1 MLLPD
6 SFHFTQQ
13 NLQDYHDCPRRFY
26 LRAIKRLEWPAI
38 ESEPIREQERL
49 IELGSRFH
57 LLCQQY
63 FSGIP
68 ADTLSAQVT
77 DADLSLW
84 WNCFL
89 SADFVS
95 QAGSRAV
102 EKMLSLPFAGYRLA
116 AKFDLLLILPE
127 GKIFIYD
134 WKTSQKQPRRQYVLE
149 RMQSKVYPLVA
160 ALAQTANP
168 IAADSIEMVYWYPA
182 FDGAEIKIQYSQ
194 SQMIE
199 DQEQIEWVIS
209 DIVAKKDEE
218 DFLMTEKPKL
228 CTYCRYRSLCDR
240 GLAAGVA
247 GTEDVVFD
255 PDDIFNLNFNDL

>member
-1 MLLPD
+1 MLFR
-6 SFHFTQQ
+6 STQQ

-68 ADTLSAQVT
+68 AVTLSAQVT
-77 DADLSLW
+77 DAELSLW

-89 SADFVS
+89 AADFIS
-95 QAGSRAV
+95 LAGSRAV
-102 EKMLSLPFAGYRLA
+102 EKMLSLHFAGYRLA
-116 AKFDLLLILPE
+116 AKYDLVVKLPE
-127 GKIFIYD
+127 GGILIYD
-134 WKTSQKQPRRQYVLE
+134 WKTSQKQPRRQYLLE

-168 IAADSIEMVYWYPA
+168 IAADSIEMIYWYPA
-182 FDGAEIKIQYSQ
+182 LDGSEIRLQYSHT
-194 SQMIE
+194 QMLE
-199 DQEQIEWVIS
+199 DKKQIEWVIS
-209 DIVAKKDEE
+209 DIIGKKEEE
-218 DFLMTEKPKL
+218 DFFKTENSKL
-228 CTYCRYRSLCDR
+228 CTFCRYRSLCDR

-247 GTEDVVFD
+247 GVEDVDHD